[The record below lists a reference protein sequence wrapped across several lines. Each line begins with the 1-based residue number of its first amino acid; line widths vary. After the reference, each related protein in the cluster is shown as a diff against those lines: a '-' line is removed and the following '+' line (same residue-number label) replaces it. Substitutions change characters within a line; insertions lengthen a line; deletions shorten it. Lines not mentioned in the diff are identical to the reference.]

1 MKIKQL
7 WDTAPMKT
15 SKKISLVLAVTS
27 AIVWIDVTPF
37 KAFFACSKGNVPIL
51 ENQRFYFHVSMLN
64 FSEDKKRQYK
74 NSILG
79 RSDGKTSS
87 CTADW
92 RAPRRYRRS
101 RPDPHGPGA
110 SVRLCES
117 LSTLPATRL

>member
-15 SKKISLVLAVTS
+15 NKKISLVHAVTS

-51 ENQRFYFHVSMLN
+51 GNQRFYLYVSMPN
-64 FSEDKKRQYK
+64 SFKDKKLLYE
-74 NSILG
+74 NSALG

-87 CTADW
+87 CTAG
-92 RAPRRYRRS
+92 RRYR
-101 RPDPHGPGA
+101 
-110 SVRLCES
+110 
-117 LSTLPATRL
+117 